1 VNSEAGPSAP
11 AIELIGVDKSFGP
24 VHANKNVNLSV
35 ERGVIHGI
43 VGENGAGKSTLM
55 SILLG
60 EHPEHLR
67 VEGSVTHQG
76 TMSHLPQEPVAGG
89 LGVEPIGLSHVLS
102 ARGLDQ
108 LDADMQRARHEL
120 AADPTD
126 ETIERFTALEEKFRE
141 LGGYEAE
148 SEVSRLAAGL
158 GLKEDL
164 LLEDLDSLS
173 GGQRRRVDLMRVLY
187 EEPTTMVLDEPTN
200 HLDKAAKRWLFEE
213 LDRFGGT
220 VLVIS
225 HDLPLLDK
233 SIDRVLALREGQ
245 LREYKGNYTKFLQ
258 LEEERRLSEEKLAA
272 HQDEQ
277 IDRLSTLADSMR
289 GQTAKR
295 ARLAKVLDRKVEKL
309 QDNRVEV
316 TKKERKVTFKLPI
329 PPRSGDVPMTVE
341 HVAVSY
347 GSLKVLKD
355 VNFITR
361 RGDRIV
367 IVGRNGAGK
376 SSMLR
381 CLAGTQQSS
390 KGVVRFGANVTVGYF
405 AQENEQLD
413 FDKSVLGNLENATVV
428 TEVQRRSLL
437 GAFGIKG
444 SAAHQMPATLSGG
457 ERAKLALAILASSD
471 ANLLLLDEPTNNLDP
486 ASVVALGDMM
496 HKWKGTIVAVSHE
509 RGFVETLE
517 PTHAVLLPEEYFD
530 LWHDEYMDLIEQR

>member
-1 VNSEAGPSAP
+1 MLIVRDLG
-11 AIELIGVDKSFGP
+11 IEIGARRILNPVSFTVGNAEK
-24 VHANKNVNLSV
+24 V
-35 ERGVIHGI
+35 GI
-43 VGENGAGKSTLM
+43 VGRNGAGKSTLM
-55 SILLG
+55 SVLLG

-67 VEGSVTHQG
+67 IEGTVTHQG
-76 TMSHLPQEPVAGG
+76 TLSHLPQEPVPNG

-108 LDADMQRARHEL
+108 LDADMQHARHEL

-126 ETIERFTALEEKFRE
+126 ETIHRFTALEEDFRE
-141 LGGYEAE
+141 RGGYEAE

-164 LLEDLDSLS
+164 LLEDLNSLS

-187 EEPTTMVLDEPTN
+187 EEPNTMVLDEPTN

-213 LDRFGGT
+213 LDRFRGT

-245 LREYKGNYTKFLQ
+245 LREYKGNYSKFLK

-277 IDRLSTLADSMR
+277 IDRFSKLADSMR
-289 GQTAKR
+289 GQTEKR

-347 GSLKVLKD
+347 GPLKVLRD

-381 CLAGTQQSS
+381 CLAGTQKVQQGLV
-390 KGVVRFGANVTVGYF
+390 KFGANVTVGYF

-413 FDKSVLGNLENATVV
+413 FDKTVLGNLENATVV

-437 GAFGIKG
+437 GAFGLKG
-444 SAAHQMPATLSGG
+444 SAAHQMPGTLSGG

-486 ASVVALGDMM
+486 ASVLALGEMM

-530 LWHDEYMDLIEQR
+530 LWNDDYMDLIEQR